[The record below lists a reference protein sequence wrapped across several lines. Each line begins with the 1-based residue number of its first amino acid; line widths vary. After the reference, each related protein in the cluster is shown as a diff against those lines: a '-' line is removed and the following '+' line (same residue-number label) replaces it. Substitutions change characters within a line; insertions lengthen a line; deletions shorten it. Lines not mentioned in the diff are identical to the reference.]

1 MSSTSNFASYPLN
14 VAEPASDERHVALS
28 YLEDAWTEALRDGL
42 DEDCLV
48 QAALFSA
55 LRTLVDTYGE
65 EPTADYVTSL
75 AERVR
80 TGAYTLIGQRQ

>member
-1 MSSTSNFASYPLN
+1 MSSTSNFASHPLH

-55 LRTLVDTYGE
+55 LRTLVAIYGE
-65 EPTADYVTSL
+65 EPTADYVESL
-75 AERVR
+75 AQRVR
-80 TGAYTLIGQRQ
+80 GGEYTLIGQRQ